1 MDANAITSTN
11 NNGEIDINPN
21 GTGLVS
27 LNSATIR
34 VGTGQGDTT
43 ISGNAE
49 HNLIINTNNG
59 TNSGSI
65 TIVDGADG
73 DISITPNGNGS
84 THVKNLIKN
93 TPAPTSLTGTG
104 DTTITVA
111 QILTEIITQ
120 SDNLG
125 QGSTFTLDTAAN
137 MAGSLTTVGDSI
149 EFYLINN
156 DQTDAITVAAGTG
169 GTITGGTNVGPSV
182 TAKFRVRQT
191 NVTGGNEAY
200 DVFRLA

>member
-1 MDANAITSTN
+1 MVMNFLICCVNIVQSIRNYSN
-11 NNGEIDINPN
+11 NKDKCN
-21 GTGLVS
+21 
-27 LNSATIR
+27 
-34 VGTGQGDTT
+34 
-43 ISGNAE
+43 
-49 HNLIINTNNG
+49 
-59 TNSGSI
+59 
-65 TIVDGADG
+65 
-73 DISITPNGNGS
+73 
-84 THVKNLIKN
+84 K
-93 TPAPTSLTGTG
+93 
-104 DTTITVA
+104 
-111 QILTEIITQ
+111 ILTEIITQ